1 MSFSL
6 RFARPGIDRR
16 PGLPTAEAAPAEI
29 TTFVA
34 FSRGLILGFVSA
46 FLIFDL
52 AMLQGATVGAVLRSL
67 HHLVH

>member
-6 RFARPGIDRR
+6 RLARPGSDRR
-16 PGLPTAEAAPAEI
+16 PGAPTPEAAPGEI

>member
-6 RFARPGIDRR
+6 RFARPGSDRR
-16 PGLPTAEAAPAEI
+16 PGLPTAEAAPAE
-29 TTFVA
+29 TTTSTV

-52 AMLQGATVGAVLRSL
+52 ALLQGATVGAVLRSL
-67 HHLVH
+67 HHLVR